1 MLNGEANRKSSRSE
15 SDHLNREEE
24 IAYESVFSHL
34 ALNPNPS
41 DLTLSKMKSS

>member
-1 MLNGEANRKSSRSE
+1 MARLIVRAAEAKAIISTARK
-15 SDHLNREEE
+15 E

>member
-1 MLNGEANRKSSRSE
+1 MARLIVREAEAKAIIFTARNK
-15 SDHLNREEE
+15 

-34 ALNPNPS
+34 ILNPNPS